1 MSVSSSDELFQPAHR
16 TSEGTTTTSP
26 KIASPKSG
34 SMSDWN
40 GQPRNIE
47 KDNLNHCLQSEEIND
62 NKYKDNRISPEMED
76 NRNSGLSSNSSGSF
90 GSLGDN
96 QNSHNKP
103 VSIHDNRYLPAV
115 EANLP
120 LEVIN
125 PILDLVDDDD
135 DDAFGMPLS
144 QQDEKL
150 LEELLR

>member
-1 MSVSSSDELFQPAHR
+1 
-16 TSEGTTTTSP
+16 
-26 KIASPKSG
+26 
-34 SMSDWN
+34 MSDWN
-40 GQPRNIE
+40 GQPRSIE
-47 KDNLNHCLQSEEIND
+47 KDNPTNCTQSEKIND
-62 NKYKDNRISPEMED
+62 DNYKDNIISQEMED

-96 QNSHNKP
+96 RNGDNKH
-103 VSIHDNRYLPAV
+103 VSIHDNPYLPAV

-135 DDAFGMPLS
+135 DAFGMPLS
-144 QQDEKL
+144 QRDEKL

>member
-26 KIASPKSG
+26 KIASPKNG
-34 SMSDWN
+34 RMSDWN
-40 GQPRNIE
+40 GQPRNVE
-47 KDNLNHCLQSEEIND
+47 KDNINHCLKSEEIND
-62 NKYKDNRISPEMED
+62 KYKDNRISQDMED
-76 NRNSGLSSNSSGSF
+76 NRNLGLSSNSSGSF

-96 QNSHNKP
+96 RNGHNKP
-103 VSIHDNRYLPAV
+103 VSIHDNLYLPSV

-120 LEVIN
+120 LEAIN
-125 PILDLVDDDD
+125 PILDLDDDDD